1 MITFSSC
8 GTRLYI
14 SLLNPAMKEF
24 KSMRQDTISFQDAES
39 DVKNMPSFEVKKKS
53 F

>member
-14 SLLNPAMKEF
+14 SLLNSAMEELKT
-24 KSMRQDTISFQDAES
+24 MRQDTISFQDAEH
-39 DVKNMPSFEVKKKS
+39 DVKNMF
-53 F
+53 